1 MFVKGPAVATEK
13 ASYRGA
19 WPVLSMLCG
28 LYLVSMMDRQ
38 ILVLLVGPLKLRF
51 GVSDVQIGM
60 LVGTAFAIVYS
71 FLGIPAARFVDS
83 GNRKW
88 LIVAGVVIWCC
99 STAASGFATTYL
111 MLVLFRLGLAAG
123 EAVLTPAAH
132 SMIGDILPPEQRSL
146 AASVYTAAGLVGGPL
161 SFAGGALIIETL
173 DRTVESGARAPFE
186 VWQLALF
193 VVAIPG
199 FLLGLLF
206 MFAVR
211 EPARSSD
218 GKMPAST
225 SARLVVR
232 QLVSRKRLYAGLML
246 GATLAAGASYGI
258 NYWSIETLRR
268 DFGWSAVQA
277 GSAMGPTMLVAG
289 VAGALLAPWI
299 SRRLRSR
306 GRQDAVIIVSMG
318 FTFVTMSGLT
328 IASLQSDPWS
338 WLVLLGI
345 AAVGALG
352 ASSNIITAM
361 QEVAPAR
368 MRGTFVALLYML
380 ITLFGGGLIPVLV
393 PWMGEMLASMGG
405 TLSQALAYIGV
416 AVSVL
421 ALSLFWWVRVLYGEE
436 ARMGFP
442 TVSAGD

>member
-1 MFVKGPAVATEK
+1 MYIKGSAAPVEK
-13 ASYRGA
+13 VSYRGA
-19 WPVLSMLCG
+19 WLVLSMLCG
-28 LYLVSMMDRQ
+28 LYIVSMMDRQ
-38 ILVLLVGPLKLRF
+38 ILVLLVEPLKLQF
-51 GVSDVQIGM
+51 GISDVQIGM

-71 FLGIPAARFVDS
+71 FLGIPAALFVDN

-99 STAASGFATTYL
+99 STAASGLATTYL

-132 SMIGDILPPEQRSL
+132 SMIGDIFPPEQRSL

-173 DRTVESGARAPFE
+173 NRTFESSAPASFE
-186 VWQLALF
+186 AWQLALF
-193 VVAIPG
+193 AVSIPG

-206 MFAVR
+206 MIAVR
-211 EPARSSD
+211 EPARLND
-218 GKMPAST
+218 GKTPAST
-225 SARLVVR
+225 STPFVVR
-232 QLVSRKRLYAGLML
+232 QLLSRKRLYAGLML
-246 GATLAAGASYGI
+246 GATLAAGSSYGI
-258 NYWSIETLRR
+258 NYWGIETLRR

-289 VAGALLAPWI
+289 ISGALLAPWI

-306 GRQDAVIIVSMG
+306 GRLDAVVIVSMA
-318 FTFVTMSGLT
+318 FTLVTMSAMAAG
-328 IASLQSDPWS
+328 SLQSDPWS

-345 AAVGALG
+345 AAAGALG

-380 ITLFGGGLIPVLV
+380 ITLFGGGVVPVLV
-393 PWMGEMLASMGG
+393 PWAGEVLVSMGG
-405 TLSQALAYIGV
+405 TLSQALSYIGV
-416 AVSVL
+416 VVSVL
-421 ALSLFWWVRVLYGEE
+421 AMSLFWWVRALYGDE
-436 ARMGFP
+436 AQKGFP
-442 TVSAGD
+442 TVSAVG